1 MLYVEGPDKIMTAKD
16 LNEKGWVQIQPVGA
30 DNLIETLIKYSKE
43 LGTPV
48 IARKSAGMVQKLVP
62 INKEKAYPNSLS
74 SKHATEAFPLH
85 NDTAHWIT
93 PCRYLIL
100 GCMDEGESLRPT
112 TLLDFSSLV
121 ITKEERGELQSA
133 PFIIKNGRNSFYANI
148 IEKHSKFIRYDPGCM
163 VPANSRSSKIADLFS
178 SKRVQASTKEVQW
191 KKGMILIIDNWRM
204 LHGRGE
210 SMVHGRDRE
219 LYRVLVS

>member
-1 MLYVEGPDKIMTAKD
+1 MIAQE
-16 LNEKGWVQIQPVGA
+16 LNENGWVQIQPVGV
-30 DNLIETLIKYSKE
+30 DGLIDALIKYGNE

-48 IARKSAGMVQKLVP
+48 IARKSAGVVQKLVP

-100 GCMDEGESLRPT
+100 GCMDEGESMRPT
-112 TLLDFSSLV
+112 TLLDFSSFE
-121 ITKEERGELQSA
+121 ITKDEMAELRSA

-148 IEKHSKFIRYDPGCM
+148 LEKHRGFIRYDPGCM
-163 VPANSRSSKIADLFS
+163 TPANSRSSKIADLFS
-178 SKRVQASTKEVQW
+178 SKRVRNSTKEVHW
-191 KKGMILIIDNWRM
+191 EKGMILIIDNWRM

-210 SMVHGRDRE
+210 PMAAGSDRE